1 MAKGKKKNSNK
12 SQNNAPSGK
21 KEYIDSLVNKE
32 HKISAEE
39 FKQFQAL
46 KAAVA
51 ENGDFNYDAYV
62 AEATKI
68 ADEEV
73 AEAKK
78 AKLDEIDNITSSEN
92 EELINTNKELIELR
106 NRVQGEVDDL
116 NAKKVG
122 LSGEVDKII
131 GDATAK
137 ADKITSDAT
146 TKAQKITDDATNEAK
161 VITAKANKDADAML
175 ETREKAL
182 KAGEDKLAIDQDELE
197 DGLRQLERYKAR
209 LDHQKERLVKK
220 EEEYHDSNPEALEK
234 LRVEIENKEKFIA
247 DISKE
252 FQDLND
258 AYRNLRLLKTVVGDK
273 SAEELF
279 AENKQMQELIEEL
292 TNKCNRFTD
301 FELSE
306 MQKAY
311 DEKPLLEE
319 KIAALEITVRE
330 DKAKM
335 QRFENS
341 ERELENIRARVDLI
355 TTLNDHL
362 ARELKNSKKALESR
376 DGNVC
381 PQLMEVDIESES
393 EETQKIFKERQ
404 QFAKNIG
411 SFTLPQIIQHV
422 KDYAETQD
430 LYYKDNDLRAFV
442 AGLASSRIAVLQGLS
457 GTGKTTLPRI
467 FAEALFTENHRV
479 EVQSSWRDRN
489 ELIGYYNDFNK
500 KFTARKFTRFLYQ
513 AGLEEYKGTPYF
525 IVLDEMNISRV
536 EYYFAD
542 FLSLLEETDTSKWEL
557 YLTETDLRSLPSE
570 LSKEQIAIL
579 KNCNDDEVD
588 EILDRGYDEKGK
600 LKDLDDE
607 EKMKLLNLIESA
619 KQNYYEMEDFASGPK
634 NLVDG
639 KILKFPQNVWF
650 IGTANRDESTFEISD
665 KVYDRAQVMNFM
677 PAEKP
682 ITRCAPVRDK
692 KYISNQYLLGLFEQA
707 KNDYSFDY
715 STNSKIRDIET
726 CLSEEFDVAFGNRM
740 GKQIDTFVSVY
751 VAAGQGVKS
760 DKELELEAIDYQI
773 ANKVLRKIEYK
784 DATDTDRYE
793 LLLSCLEGLP
803 MSAKIVKKKLKEH

>member
-39 FKQFQAL
+39 FKHFQAL

-51 ENGDFNYDAYV
+51 ENGDFNYDAYIV
-62 AEATKI
+62 EATKI

-78 AKLDEIDNITSSEN
+78 AKLEEIDGLTLSEN
-92 EELINTNKELIELR
+92 EELIRLHKELTELKEG
-106 NRVQGEVDDL
+106 VQVEVDAL
-116 NAKKVG
+116 TSRKAG
-122 LSGEVDKII
+122 LSCEVDKII
-131 GDATAK
+131 DDATAK

-146 TKAQKITDDATNEAK
+146 IKAEQITASANVEAK
-161 VITAKANKDADAML
+161 VIIDKANKSAEEML
-175 ETREKAL
+175 GTREKAL
-182 KAGEDKLAIDQDELE
+182 KVGEDQLVLAQSELE
-197 DGLRQLERYKAR
+197 DGLKELERKLAR
-209 LDHQKERLVKK
+209 LELQKERLLKK
-220 EEEYHDSNPEALEK
+220 EQEYIESNPEALQK
-234 LRVEIENKEKFIA
+234 LREEIDSKEKFIA
-247 DISKE
+247 DLGKE
-252 FQDLND
+252 FQELRNSYD
-258 AYRNLRLLKTVVGDK
+258 NLRLLKTVVGDK

-306 MQKAY
+306 MQKAL

-393 EETQKIFKERQ
+393 EETQKIFNERQ

-411 SFTLPQIIQHV
+411 SLTLPQIIQHV
-422 KDYAETQD
+422 KDYAETQE

-513 AGLEEYKGTPYF
+513 AGLEEYRGTPYF

-588 EILDRGYDEKGK
+588 EILDSGYDEKGK

-639 KILKFPQNVWF
+639 KILKIPQNVWF

-682 ITRCAPVRDK
+682 IKRCAPVRDK

>member
-1 MAKGKKKNSNK
+1 MAKGKKNK
-12 SQNNAPSGK
+12 GQKPQGAPQSGK
-21 KEYIDSLVNKE
+21 KEYIDNLVNKN
-32 HKISAEE
+32 HTITAEE
-39 FKQFQAL
+39 YKMFLAL
-46 KAAVA
+46 KTAAG
-51 ENGDFNYDAYV
+51 ENGEFDYAKYV
-62 AEATKI
+62 EEATKV

-73 AEAKK
+73 AEAKR
-78 AKLDEIDNITSSEN
+78 AKLEDIDNITLSEN
-92 EELINTNKELIELR
+92 EELIKLHQDLTALKDS
-106 NRVQGEVDDL
+106 VQGEVDAL
-116 NAKKVG
+116 NTKKAG
-122 LSGEVDKII
+122 LSGEVEKII
-131 GDATAK
+131 GDANAK

-146 TKAQKITDDATNEAK
+146 AKAEQITNTATVEAK
-161 VITAKANKDADAML
+161 VIIDKANKSADEML
-175 ETREKAL
+175 GTREKAL
-182 KAGEDKLAIDQDELE
+182 KVGEDKLALDQSELADGLKELE
-197 DGLRQLERYKAR
+197 RKLAR
-209 LDHQKERLVKK
+209 LELYKERLVKK
-220 EEEYHDSNPEALEK
+220 EQEYSDSNPDALQK
-234 LRVEIENKEKFIA
+234 LREEIAIKEEYIAQINAEYQQLNNKF
-247 DISKE
+247 KE
-252 FQDLND
+252 QM
-258 AYRNLRLLKTVVGDK
+258 LLKTVVGDK

-279 AENKQMQELIEEL
+279 AENKQMQDLIEEL
-292 TNKCNRFTD
+292 TAKCNRFTE
-301 FELSE
+301 FELNE
-306 MQKAY
+306 MQKAL

-319 KIAALEITVRE
+319 KIATLEIAARE

-335 QRFENS
+335 QRLENS
-341 ERELENIRARVDLI
+341 ERELENIRARIDLI

-381 PQLMEVDIESES
+381 PQLMEVDIESDS
-393 EETQKIFKERQ
+393 EKTIKVFNERKQ
-404 QFAKNIG
+404 YAQNIG
-411 SFTLPQIIQHV
+411 NFTLPQIVQHV

-513 AGLEEYKGTPYF
+513 AGLNPYKDTPYF

-557 YLTETDLRSLPSE
+557 ALTETDLRSLPSE
-570 LSKEQIAIL
+570 LSEEQIRVL
-579 KNCNDDEVD
+579 RDCNDDEID
-588 EILDRGYDEKGK
+588 EILDRGYDEKGR

-619 KQNYYEMEDFASGPK
+619 KEYYSEMEDFASGPR
-634 NLVDG
+634 NLIDG
-639 KILKFPQNVWF
+639 KILKVPQNVWF

-682 ITRCAPVRDK
+682 LKRCAPVREK
-692 KYISNQYLLGLFEQA
+692 KYITNQYLLDLFEQA
-707 KNDYSFDY
+707 KNTYQFDY

-751 VAAGQGVKS
+751 VAAGRGIKS

-784 DATDTDRYE
+784 DATDTERYE
-793 LLLSCLEGLP
+793 LLLSCLDGLP
-803 MSAKIVKKKLKEH
+803 MSSKIVKKKLKEH

>member
-1 MAKGKKKNSNK
+1 MAKGKKNK
-12 SQNNAPSGK
+12 GQKPQGAPQSGK
-21 KEYIDSLVNKE
+21 KEYIDNLVNKS
-32 HKISAEE
+32 HTITAEE
-39 FKQFQAL
+39 YKMFLAL
-46 KAAVA
+46 KAAA
-51 ENGDFNYDAYV
+51 GENGEFDYAKYV
-62 AEATKI
+62 EEATKV

-73 AEAKK
+73 AEAKR
-78 AKLDEIDNITSSEN
+78 AKLEDIDNITLSEN
-92 EELINTNKELIELR
+92 EELIKLHQDLTALKDS
-106 NRVQGEVDDL
+106 VQGEVDAL
-116 NAKKVG
+116 NTKKAG
-122 LSGEVDKII
+122 LSGEVEKII
-131 GDATAK
+131 GDANAK

-146 TKAQKITDDATNEAK
+146 AKAEQITNTATVEAK
-161 VITAKANKDADAML
+161 VIIDKANKSADEML

-182 KAGEDKLAIDQDELE
+182 RVGEDKLALDQSELE
-197 DGLRQLERYKAR
+197 DGLKELERKLAR
-209 LDHQKERLVKK
+209 LELFKERLVKK
-220 EEEYHDSNPEALEK
+220 EQEYSDSNPEALQK
-234 LRVEIENKEKFIA
+234 LRDEIAIKEEYIAQINAEYQQLNNKF
-247 DISKE
+247 KE
-252 FQDLND
+252 QM
-258 AYRNLRLLKTVVGDK
+258 LLKTVVGDK

-279 AENKQMQELIEEL
+279 AENKQMQDLIEEL
-292 TNKCNRFTD
+292 TAKCNRFTE

-306 MQKAY
+306 MQKAL

-319 KIAALEITVRE
+319 KIATLEIAARE

-335 QRFENS
+335 QRLENS
-341 ERELENIRARVDLI
+341 ERELENIRARIDLI

-381 PQLMEVDIESES
+381 PQLMEVDIESDS
-393 EETQKIFKERQ
+393 ERTIKVFNERKQ
-404 QFAKNIG
+404 YAQNIG
-411 SFTLPQIIQHV
+411 NFTLPQIVQHV

-430 LYYKDNDLRAFV
+430 LYYKDNDLRAFI

-513 AGLEEYKGTPYF
+513 AGLNPYKDTPYF

-557 YLTETDLRSLPSE
+557 ALTETDLRSLPSE
-570 LSKEQIAIL
+570 LSEEQIRVL
-579 KNCNDDEVD
+579 RDCNDDDID
-588 EILDRGYDEKGK
+588 EILDRGYDEKGR

-619 KQNYYEMEDFASGPK
+619 KEYYSEMEDFASGPR
-634 NLVDG
+634 NLIDG
-639 KILKFPQNVWF
+639 KILKVPQNVWF

-682 ITRCAPVRDK
+682 LKRCAPVRDK
-692 KYISNQYLLGLFEQA
+692 KYITNQYLLDLFEQA
-707 KNDYSFDY
+707 KNTYQFDY

-760 DKELELEAIDYQI
+760 TKELELEAIDYQI

-784 DATDTDRYE
+784 DATDTERYE
-793 LLLSCLEGLP
+793 LLLSCLDGLP

>member
-1 MAKGKKKNSNK
+1 MAKGKKNK
-12 SQNNAPSGK
+12 GQKPQGAPQSGK
-21 KEYIDSLVNKE
+21 KEYIDNLVNKN
-32 HKISAEE
+32 HTITAEE
-39 FKQFQAL
+39 YKMFLAL
-46 KAAVA
+46 KAAA
-51 ENGDFNYDAYV
+51 GENGEFDYAKYV
-62 AEATKI
+62 EEATKV

-73 AEAKK
+73 AEAKR
-78 AKLDEIDNITSSEN
+78 AKLEDIDNITLSEN
-92 EELINTNKELIELR
+92 EELIKLHQDLTALKDS
-106 NRVQGEVDDL
+106 VQGEVDAL
-116 NAKKVG
+116 NTKKAG
-122 LSGEVDKII
+122 LSGEVEKII
-131 GDATAK
+131 GDANAK

-146 TKAQKITDDATNEAK
+146 AKAEQITNTATVEAK
-161 VITAKANKDADAML
+161 VIIDKANKSADEML
-175 ETREKAL
+175 GTREKAL
-182 KAGEDKLAIDQDELE
+182 KVGEDKLALDQSELADGLKELE
-197 DGLRQLERYKAR
+197 RKLAR
-209 LDHQKERLVKK
+209 LELYKERLVKK
-220 EEEYHDSNPEALEK
+220 EQEYSDSNPDALQK
-234 LRVEIENKEKFIA
+234 LREEIAIKEEYIAQINAEYQQLNNKF
-247 DISKE
+247 KE
-252 FQDLND
+252 QM
-258 AYRNLRLLKTVVGDK
+258 LLKTVVGDK

-279 AENKQMQELIEEL
+279 AENKQMQDLIEEL
-292 TNKCNRFTD
+292 TAKCNRFTE
-301 FELSE
+301 FELNE
-306 MQKAY
+306 MQKAL

-319 KIAALEITVRE
+319 KIATLEIAARE

-335 QRFENS
+335 QRLENS
-341 ERELENIRARVDLI
+341 ERELENIRARIDLI

-381 PQLMEVDIESES
+381 PQLMEVDIESDS
-393 EETQKIFKERQ
+393 EKTIKVFNERKQ
-404 QFAKNIG
+404 YAQNIG
-411 SFTLPQIIQHV
+411 NFTLPQIVQHV

-513 AGLEEYKGTPYF
+513 AGLNPYKDTPYF

-557 YLTETDLRSLPSE
+557 ALTETDLRSLPSE
-570 LSKEQIAIL
+570 LSEEQIRVL
-579 KNCNDDEVD
+579 RDCNDDEID
-588 EILDRGYDEKGK
+588 EILDRGYDEKGR

-619 KQNYYEMEDFASGPK
+619 KEYYSEMEDFASGPR
-634 NLVDG
+634 NLIDG
-639 KILKFPQNVWF
+639 KILKVPQNVWF

-682 ITRCAPVRDK
+682 LKRCAPVREK
-692 KYISNQYLLGLFEQA
+692 KYITNQYLLDLFEQA
-707 KNDYSFDY
+707 KNTYQFDY

-760 DKELELEAIDYQI
+760 TKELELEAIDYQI

-784 DATDTDRYE
+784 DATDTERYE
-793 LLLSCLEGLP
+793 LLLSCLDGLP
-803 MSAKIVKKKLKEH
+803 MSSKIVKKKLKEH